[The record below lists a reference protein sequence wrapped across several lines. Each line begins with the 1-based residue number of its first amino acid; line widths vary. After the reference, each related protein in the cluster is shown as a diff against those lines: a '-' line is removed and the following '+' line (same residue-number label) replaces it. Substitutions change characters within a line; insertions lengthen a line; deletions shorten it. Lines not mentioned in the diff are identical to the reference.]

1 MKTKI
6 TKISAVDNPVVPTA
20 SVEQYE
26 CGYLNNLSPFV
37 DYWVTGKLVKPIVV
51 GESILL
57 ERDCRNGVKVEGL
70 FVSSVVRAIK
80 GGKLSPAHIIETDN
94 SIYRVEEV

>member
-6 TKISAVDNPVVPTA
+6 TKISAVDNPLVPTA

-26 CGYLNNLSPFV
+26 CGHLNDLSPF
-37 DYWVTGKLVKPIVV
+37 DGYWVTGKLVKPIVV

-57 ERDCRNGVKVEGL
+57 ERDCRNGVKVDGM
-70 FVSSVVRAIK
+70 FVSSTVK
-80 GGKLSPAHIIETDN
+80 KTGKNYGKLFVFTDN